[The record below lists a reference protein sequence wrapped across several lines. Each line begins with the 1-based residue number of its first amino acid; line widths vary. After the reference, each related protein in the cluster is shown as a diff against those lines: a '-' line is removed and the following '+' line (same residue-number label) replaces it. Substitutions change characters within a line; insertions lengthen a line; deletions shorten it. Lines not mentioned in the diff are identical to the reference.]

1 MALVEYLVSAVLVEG
16 RSVREVA
23 AAHGVS
29 KSWLYELLARYRDEG
44 APGLVPRSRRP
55 HRSPTRMPAS
65 VEDEIV
71 RWRKRLTDKGVDAG
85 PATIH
90 AHMSRRS
97 HSRPVPSEAS
107 IWRALRRRGFIT
119 PQPQKRPRSSYVR
132 FAAELPNECWQ
143 ADITSYRLTRGR
155 VVQICNIIDDHS
167 RLLIAS
173 RAATVFTSIAVL
185 EVFTRAVRRWGEPAS
200 LLTDNG
206 AVFTAA
212 AVGGRCALE
221 THLAARGIKAKHS
234 RPYHPQTCGK
244 VERLHQSVKKWL
256 DHQPRAHTLEQ
267 LQHQL
272 DRFTREYNTNRPHR
286 ALGRRTPLEAF
297 TARTKASPTP
307 PSTAALAEHRVRR
320 DIVDSDGKL
329 TLRYAGKLRH
339 LGVGTRFA
347 GTPVRIL
354 VADRDV
360 RVLANSGQQLGR
372 YRLDPTRN
380 YHARIKP

>member
-55 HRSPTRMPAS
+55 HRSPTRMSAA

-71 RWRKRLTDKGVDAG
+71 RWRKRLTDQGLDAG

-90 AHMSRRS
+90 AHLARR
-97 HSRPVPSEAS
+97 RKTVPSEAS

-119 PQPQKRPRSSYVR
+119 PEPQKRPRSSYTR

-155 VVQICNIIDDHS
+155 DVQICNVIDDHS
-167 RLLIAS
+167 RLLVTC
-173 RAATVFTSIAVL
+173 RAATVFDARAVL
-185 EVFTRAVRRWGEPAS
+185 DVFTRACKRWGEPAS

-212 AVGGRCALE
+212 AVGGRNALE
-221 THLAARGIKAKHS
+221 SHLASRGIKAKHS

-244 VERLHQSVKKWL
+244 VERLHQSLKKWL
-256 DHQPRAHTLEQ
+256 DHQPRARTIVE
-267 LQHQL
+267 LQQQL
-272 DRFTREYNTNRPHR
+272 DRFTRYYNHQRPHR
-286 ALGRRTPLEAF
+286 ATGRRTPHDAF

-307 PSTAALAEHRVRR
+307 PSTTAVAEHRVRR
-320 DIVDSDGKL
+320 DIVDTDGKL

-339 LGVGTRFA
+339 LGIGRAFA
-347 GTPVRIL
+347 GTAVRIL

-360 RVLANSGQQLGR
+360 KVLTHGGQLLGH
-372 YRLDPTRN
+372 YVIDPDRD
-380 YHARIKP
+380 YQARAKP

>member
-16 RSVREVA
+16 RPVREVA

-29 KSWLYELLARYRDEG
+29 KSWLYECLARYRDEG
-44 APGLVPRSRRP
+44 APGLLPRSKRP

-71 RWRKRLTDKGVDAG
+71 RWRKRLSDQGLDAG

-90 AHMSRRS
+90 AHLTRRARG
-97 HSRPVPSEAS
+97 RPVPSEAS

-119 PQPQKRPRSSYVR
+119 PQPQKRPRSSYIR

-143 ADITSYRLTRGR
+143 ADITSYRLTRSR

-167 RLLIAS
+167 RLLVAC
-173 RAATVFTSIAVL
+173 RAAPTFTGTAVQ
-185 EVFTRAVRRWGEPAS
+185 EVFVKATKRWGEPAA

-221 THLAARGIKAKHS
+221 THLASRGIKAKHS

-244 VERLHQSVKKWL
+244 VERLHQSMKKWL
-256 DHQPRAHTLEQ
+256 DHQPRARTIDQ
-267 LQHQL
+267 LQAQL
-272 DRFTREYNTNRPHR
+272 DRFTRDYNTKRPHR
-286 ALGRRTPLEAF
+286 AVGRRTPHEAF
-297 TARTKASPTP
+297 TARTKATPTP
-307 PSTAALAEHRVRR
+307 PSTAAIAEHRTRR

-347 GTPVRIL
+347 GTPVHIL

-360 RVLANSGQQLGR
+360 RVLTTSGQELGR

-380 YHARIKP
+380 YHARTKP